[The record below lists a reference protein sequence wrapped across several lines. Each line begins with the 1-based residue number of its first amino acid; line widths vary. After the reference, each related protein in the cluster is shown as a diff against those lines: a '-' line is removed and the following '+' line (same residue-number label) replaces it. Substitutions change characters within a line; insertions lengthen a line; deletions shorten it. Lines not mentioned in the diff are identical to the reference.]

1 MRVTSRKVRSV
12 VKGNN
17 RQKYYLALGS
27 GIFLFCTMHVWHSI
41 RSGTLKRHEHML
53 KSLRAQQEN
62 VGFFREIMNEVR
74 EVEEEVIEVVK
85 EEIETVEEEI
95 EWAEKEVESVAAGFG
110 GGVSKELSSIW
121 GADSPGWKLTSGEGL
136 APPQRKYSFDVDYFA
151 PVPNT
156 KFVFHN
162 KLPKCGSTTMHNIV
176 GLLSRKN
183 NFTYWKIMSGVMK
196 FTDEETLIQALKMRY
211 REPFFLLQHHFW
223 MDFNKYSMHQP
234 TFVNMIRDP
243 IAWFQS
249 HYTFMRFGMNKGR
262 GENDPKLGSDIDDC
276 IKNKEKNCVSNQW
289 TYIEFFCGSEK
300 LCATMKAAYDS
311 GDLDVKRQVL
321 EIVKR
326 RVVNDY
332 FIVGILEQFE
342 DTLQLFET
350 MLPMFYKGAM
360 DAWKSDYI
368 QFRRNQTKTTD
379 KEPLSDFARDYL
391 EKNTLSYEL
400 DFYWFTRQLFNERVK
415 ALGITPST
423 NLDT

>member
-1 MRVTSRKVRSV
+1 
-12 VKGNN
+12 
-17 RQKYYLALGS
+17 
-27 GIFLFCTMHVWHSI
+27 MHVWHSI
-41 RSGTLKRHEHML
+41 RTGTIKRHAQIIERQKMQQR
-53 KSLRAQQEN
+53 SLN
-62 VGFFREIMNEVR
+62 MWDT
-74 EVEEEVIEVVK
+74 VVK
-85 EEIETVEEEI
+85 EVEDVGMGVASAVKDEFISIEKQVENM
-95 EWAEKEVESVAAGFG
+95 ESVAAAGISNELH
-110 GGVSKELSSIW
+110 VVEAELSSIW
-121 GADSPGWKLTSGEGL
+121 GADSPGWKVVSGEELG
-136 APPQRKYSFDVDYFA
+136 PRNRTYKYDVDYFA

-223 MDFNKYSMHQP
+223 MDFTKYSMHQP
-234 TFVNMIRDP
+234 TFVNLIRDP
-243 IAWFQS
+243 ISWFQS

-262 GENDPKLGSDIDDC
+262 AEDAPKLGSDIDDC

-300 LCATMKAAYDS
+300 LCATMKASYEA
-311 GDLDVKRQVL
+311 GDVDVKRQVL

-326 RVVNDY
+326 RVVKDY
-332 FIVGILEQFE
+332 FIIGILEQFE
-342 DTLQLFET
+342 DTLALFEI
-350 MLPMFYKGAM
+350 MLPMFYKGAT

-368 QFRRNQTKTTD
+368 QFRRNQTKTSN

-391 EKNTLSYEL
+391 EKGPLSYET
-400 DFYWFTRQLFNERVK
+400 DFYWFTRQLFNERIK
-415 ALGITPST
+415 TLGITPST

>member
-1 MRVTSRKVRSV
+1 MWNNLVNEAEEM
-12 VKGNN
+12 GNEV
-17 RQKYYLALGS
+17 AS
-27 GIFLFCTMHVWHSI
+27 AV
-41 RSGTLKRHEHML
+41 RHEVVAIEKDL
-53 KSLRAQQEN
+53 AA
-62 VGFFREIMNEVR
+62 
-74 EVEEEVIEVVK
+74 VERK
-85 EEIETVEEEI
+85 
-95 EWAEKEVESVAAGFG
+95 VESVAAGG
-110 GGVSKELSSIW
+110 IMGNIVAEASKELSSIW
-121 GADSPGWKLTSGEGL
+121 GADSPGWKVTSWGGDKV
-136 APPQRKYSFDVDYFA
+136 APQNRTYSYDVDYFA

-156 KFVFHN
+156 KFIFHN

-223 MDFNKYSMHQP
+223 MDFTKYSMHQP
-234 TFVNMIRDP
+234 TFVNLIRDP
-243 IAWFQS
+243 ISWFQS

-262 GENDPKLGSDIDDC
+262 SEDSPKLGSDIDDC

-300 LCATMKAAYDS
+300 LCATMKASYEA
-311 GDLDVKRQVL
+311 GDIDVKRQVL

-326 RVVNDY
+326 RVVKDY
-332 FIVGILEQFE
+332 FIIGILEQFE
-342 DTLQLFET
+342 DTLSLLET

-368 QFRRNQTKTTD
+368 QFRRNQTKTTN
-379 KEPLSDFARDYL
+379 KEPLSQFARDYL
-391 EKNTLSYEL
+391 EKGPLSYET

-415 ALGITPST
+415 SLGITPST